1 MDNQNTSSQDMDF
14 EPKWMLGLIIS
25 PFILSAIYFWL
36 GTNLT
41 HSKMPYFQY
50 LELTALIT
58 AIVAGG
64 YQLYFWTQ
72 RNSSFFKTRCL
83 KIFIDDYIPFWPKWI
98 WIYSFLYYVLIG
110 GILISIDSLD
120 KGVVIIFGGLVLL
133 TLQCVFFILFPA
145 INPPEWRQ
153 FEANTISKRYL
164 KFVQS
169 YDSENNCFPSMHCS
183 LATYISLTLHPLLGG
198 WEWGFVSLIAIS
210 CLFTKQHQIMDVIP
224 GIILGYLVYGFMF

>member
-1 MDNQNTSSQDMDF
+1 MTNNCNQTDDMDF
-14 EPKWMLGLIIS
+14 QPKWMLGLIIS
-25 PFILSAIYFWL
+25 PFILSLIYFYL
-36 GTNLT
+36 GSTLT

-50 LELTALIT
+50 LELTSLIT

-72 RNSSFFKTRCL
+72 RNSGFFKTRCL

-110 GILISIDSLD
+110 GILISIDTLD
-120 KGVVIIFGGLVLL
+120 KGILIIFGGLSLL
-133 TLQCVFFILFPA
+133 VVQCICFIIFPA
-145 INPPEWRQ
+145 INPPEWRE
-153 FEANTISKRYL
+153 FEPNTISKRYL

-198 WEWGFVSLIAIS
+198 YEWVFVFLIAIS
-210 CLFTKQHQIMDVIP
+210 CLFTKQHQIVDVVP
-224 GIILGYLVYGFMF
+224 GILLGWSVYFIMF